1 MKITKTIALIGT
13 LSLLGCCI
21 FSCSESKKGGSGSE
35 PSEVSDST
43 EEKST
48 VEATEAT
55 EKTTT
60 EPVTAPTTEAPTE
73 PETEPDEK
81 ISAEEQAKIDEACIA
96 CLTEFTQM
104 EGYNPYDY
112 PYKYTLCDINEDG
125 IDELIVHYMSM
136 VGEAEMLHYY
146 EDGKYNAV
154 ASAPESGFDICIEE
168 HFVQFTSWGGGE
180 ARTIVEIDGKDF
192 KQDVLLKLPE
202 GYQHNDVDILEDE
215 FNKLTK
221 QYDSYK
227 WEKPEFEDFSNILP
241 ESVAFPEIDL
251 SGLNGNDAGGN
262 NGGGISID
270 PIVGTWKVSQCIVGD
285 QIQYS
290 GDDNIGYVFYADGTG
305 YWYDY
310 QSTINFTYVSSGI
323 NSYELYYENDTN
335 PLSVYIE
342 DEYLITWLFDY
353 YKYYYERVS

>member
-1 MKITKTIALIGT
+1 MNTTKMIAIIST
-13 LSLLGCCI
+13 LSLLGCCLC
-21 FSCSESKKGGSGSE
+21 SCSESKKGGSGSE

-48 VEATEAT
+48 VEATEET

-60 EPVTAPTTEAPTE
+60 EPVTAPTTEVPTE

-136 VGEAEMLHYY
+136 VGEAETLYYY
-146 EDGKYNAV
+146 EDGKYNAI

-202 GYQHNDVDILEDE
+202 GYQQNGVDISEDE
-215 FNKLTK
+215 FNKLNEKYNSCTWK
-221 QYDSYK
+221 
-227 WEKPEFEDFSNILP
+227 KPESEDFSAILP
-241 ESVAFPEIDL
+241 ESIVFPKIDL
-251 SGLNGNDAGGN
+251 NGVEDN
-262 NGGGISID
+262 NGDDMSSD
-270 PIVGTWKVSQCIVGD
+270 SIVGKWEAYSIGD
-285 QIQYS
+285 SPADVNY
-290 GDDNIGYVFYADGTG
+290 GYEFYADGTG
-305 YWYDY
+305 YFYNDY
-310 QSTINFTYVSSGI
+310 TSATASLTYTSTGQ
-323 NSYELYYENDTN
+323 NSYSISFDVGGNPMEGHIENG
-335 PLSVYIE
+335 
-342 DEYLITWLFDY
+342 YLITENDVYLV
-353 YKYYYERVS
+353 RIN

>member
-1 MKITKTIALIGT
+1 MNIQKILAIITTI
-13 LSLLGCCI
+13 SLLSCCLC
-21 FSCSESKKGGSGSE
+21 SCSESKKGGSGSE

-60 EPVTAPTTEAPTE
+60 EPVTAPTTEAPTKPEAE
-73 PETEPDEK
+73 PEEK

-202 GYQHNDVDILEDE
+202 GYQHNDVDISEDE

-251 SGLNGNDAGGN
+251 SGLNGNGAGGN
-262 NGGGISID
+262 NGGGISVD
-270 PIVGTWKVSQCIVGD
+270 TIVGTWRAYSIGD
-285 QIQYS
+285 S
-290 GDDNIGYVFYADGTG
+290 LVTDDYGYVFNYDGTG
-305 YWYDY
+305 YFYNNY
-310 QSTINFTYVSSGI
+310 TSSTADIVYSSSGG
-323 NSYELYYENDTN
+323 NNYSLSFTAGGS
-335 PLSVYIE
+335 PLNFSISG
-342 DEYLITWLFDY
+342 DYLITEENVY
-353 YKYYYERVS
+353 YIRVN